1 MFQKGYAL
9 IETTDGNAIVG
20 RHRGQLPGRFTLPDG
35 MGFVTMTEAGQTTDS
50 EAERIFKIVELWR
63 DTTPP
68 SDDHVEGPGSDVL
81 TYDAQADIV
90 VEAPKWRQMTPQ
102 EIDDRDADIAEK
114 ERRRMVPKLLII
126 QRLIA
131 GGGGQAAAFKAALT
145 GQAKEKWDARN
156 DFPAGHVGLRALLEV
171 AGADPDAILAKGEAD
186 VFD

>member
-1 MFQKGYAL
+1 MFQQGYAL
-9 IETTDGNAIVG
+9 IELTNSNAIVG
-20 RHRGQLPGRFTLPDG
+20 RSLNIPGRFTLPDG
-35 MGFVTMTEAGQTTDS
+35 MGFVTMTTVGQTTD
-50 EAERIFKIVELWR
+50 AAAARVFKMVERWR
-63 DTTPP
+63 DNTPP
-68 SDDHVEGPGSDVL
+68 SDDHTEGVGSDTE
-81 TYDAQADIV
+81 TYDAQSDTV
-90 VEAPKWRQMTPQ
+90 KVSPPWRQMTPQ